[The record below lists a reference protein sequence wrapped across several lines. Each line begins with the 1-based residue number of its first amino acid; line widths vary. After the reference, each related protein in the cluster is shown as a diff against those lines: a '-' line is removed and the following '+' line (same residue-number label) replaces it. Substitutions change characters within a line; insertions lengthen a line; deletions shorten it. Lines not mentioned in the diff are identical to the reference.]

1 MAYGPGDDEV
11 VLLFSEES
19 IEHSRK
25 VAGNAFAEAQAH
37 VGLGPVATTWHH
49 LL

>member
-1 MAYGPGDDEV
+1 MAYRPGDDEV

-25 VAGNAFAEAQAH
+25 VGGDAFAEAYAH
-37 VGLGPVATTWHH
+37 VGLGLVATTRHD